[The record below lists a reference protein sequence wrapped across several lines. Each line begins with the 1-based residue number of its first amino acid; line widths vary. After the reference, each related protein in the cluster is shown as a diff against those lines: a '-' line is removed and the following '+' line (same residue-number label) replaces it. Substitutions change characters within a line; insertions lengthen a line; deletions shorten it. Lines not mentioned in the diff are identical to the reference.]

1 MEEKSEAR
9 TSSEGEILTLAAVL
23 ALGIGAGVAR
33 CALGAGEGIHRPWR
47 MASLCAAFLEDT
59 EILHVGDHF
68 RIVCAL
74 GGEVCC
80 HADAVILEL
89 RESLGEPFKF

>member
-33 CALGAGEGIHRPWR
+33 PCLGRGRRDSLALAYGI
-47 MASLCAAFLEDT
+47 ALCCFL
-59 EILHVGDHF
+59 
-68 RIVCAL
+68 
-74 GGEVCC
+74 
-80 HADAVILEL
+80 
-89 RESLGEPFKF
+89 

>member
-33 CALGAGEGIHRPWR
+33 CAVYE
-47 MASLCAAFLEDT
+47 ASFEQNGNSPSRWCVET
-59 EILHVGDHF
+59 S
-68 RIVCAL
+68 R
-74 GGEVCC
+74 
-80 HADAVILEL
+80 
-89 RESLGEPFKF
+89 S